1 MFPKP
6 QANLKSNTPE
16 FEVAP
21 LAKATGFREYD
32 ARWLFPQDVNLMGI
46 QALGMG
52 IATQMSRLGIRP
64 AVVVGHDYRSY
75 SQSIKYALITGLMSS
90 GCEVF
95 DIGLALSPMA
105 YFAQFA
111 LDVPAVAMVTASHN
125 DNGWTGVKIGMERPL
140 THGPDQMAQLKD
152 IVLSSDFIEG
162 RGAYKFIPDLRA
174 KYLADMTGNFKLKH
188 KLKVVAACGNGT
200 AGLFAPDALRA
211 IGAEVVELDCG
222 LDFTFPNHNPNPEDM
237 KMLHALRDAV
247 LAAKAD
253 VGLAFDGDGDRC
265 GVVDNEGEEIFAD
278 KIGLFLARDFS
289 AQFPNATFV
298 VDVKS
303 TGLYQTDDVLR
314 ANGAKIDYWKTGH
327 SHMKRRVKEL
337 NALAGFEKSGHYFF
351 NPPFG
356 HGYDDGLVSALA
368 VCRFLDN
375 NPGQKMAD
383 LRRALPMT
391 WGSPT
396 MAPFCP
402 DETKYG
408 IVDKV
413 SAHYVKLAADG
424 GKLLGQKIREVVT
437 VNGVRVVLE
446 DGTWG
451 LVRASSNKPSLVVV
465 VESPVSEQK
474 MRDMFAE
481 IDARLSTFPD
491 VGEYD
496 QKI

>member
-1 MFPKP
+1 
-6 QANLKSNTPE
+6 
-16 FEVAP
+16 
-21 LAKATGFREYD
+21 
-32 ARWLFPQDVNLMGI
+32 
-46 QALGMG
+46 
-52 IATQMSRLGIRP
+52 
-64 AVVVGHDYRSY
+64 
-75 SQSIKYALITGLMSS
+75 
-90 GCEVF
+90 
-95 DIGLALSPMA
+95 
-105 YFAQFA
+105 
-111 LDVPAVAMVTASHN
+111 
-125 DNGWTGVKIGMERPL
+125 
-140 THGPDQMAQLKD
+140 
-152 IVLSSDFIEG
+152 
-162 RGAYKFIPDLRA
+162 
-174 KYLADMTGNFKLKH
+174 
-188 KLKVVAACGNGT
+188 
-200 AGLFAPDALRA
+200 FAPDALRA

-265 GVVDNEGEEIFAD
+265 GVADNEGEEIFAD

-289 AQFPNATFV
+289 AQHPNSTFV

-314 ANGAKIDYWKTGH
+314 ANGARIDYWKTGH

-375 NPGQKMAD
+375 NPGKKMAD

-408 IVDKV
+408 VVDKV

-424 GKLLGQKIREVVT
+424 GKLLGESIREVVT
-437 VNGVRVVLE
+437 VNGVRVVLD

-491 VGEYD
+491 IGEYD